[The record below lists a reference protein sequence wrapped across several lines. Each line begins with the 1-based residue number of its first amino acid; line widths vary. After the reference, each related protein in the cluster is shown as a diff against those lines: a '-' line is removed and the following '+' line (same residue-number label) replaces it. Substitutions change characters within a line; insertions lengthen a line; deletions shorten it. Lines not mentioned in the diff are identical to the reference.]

1 MKIGSIIVTYNPDIT
16 ILNESINIVTQQV
29 SCIRIVDNGSKNIT
43 EIEELVTRYI
53 NVEIINLKQNYGIAT
68 AQNKG
73 FQAFQDDEYDWVL
86 TLDQDTILPEDY
98 VNRLISSVKE
108 KDAGIITGAYID
120 LKWEKTKIKDIRI
133 SRSPRIQ
140 KIHEEISSGNLVFVN
155 AWNKV
160 NGFDDK
166 LFIDYVDFDF
176 DYKLIRAGYGIYRVN
191 DVEFSHE
198 IGSPI
203 RKGLATKILF
213 LNKHEL
219 FDHSAQRLFYIN
231 RNRLIVRKRYP
242 EFGSFNRMIIRE
254 ILNLREIFVMQGS
267 KHKKFK
273 KAISGIL
280 KGILFRE

>member
-231 RNRLIVRKRYP
+231 RNRLIVRKRYS
-242 EFGSFNRMIIRE
+242 EFGSFNKMLIHE

-267 KHKKFK
+267 KQKKFK

-280 KGILFRE
+280 KGILFNK

>member
-43 EIEELVTRYI
+43 EIEGLVTRYT

-73 FQAFQDDEYDWVL
+73 FQTFQDDEYDWIL

-120 LKWEKTKIKDIRI
+120 LKWEKAKIKDIRI

-140 KIHEEISSGNLVFVN
+140 KIHEEISSGNLVSVN

-203 RKGLATKILF
+203 RKGLVSKILF
-213 LNKHEL
+213 INKHEL
-219 FDHSAQRLFYIN
+219 FDHSAQRIFYIN

-242 EFGSFNRMIIRE
+242 EFGSYNRMLIRE

-280 KGILFRE
+280 KGILFSE